1 LPLFPEA
8 KLGAPAPRRGKITLP
23 LSFPMIRK
31 SNRIRRSG
39 SRSSCWCSPEPH
51 ASVQVGDLSRKDGS
65 QLSTCRTYFEP
76 SRLSDQIVALVFGIL
91 TAMVIAIAGAAASG
105 KPTFL
110 SHSGKSGNFAAQL
123 EFSVDDVSVGGA

>member
-1 LPLFPEA
+1 MLVPSMPLFRLA
-8 KLGAPAPRRGKITLP
+8 ISTQK
-23 LSFPMIRK
+23 M
-31 SNRIRRSG
+31 G
-39 SRSSCWCSPEPH
+39 SIIN
-51 ASVQVGDLSRKDGS
+51 L
-65 QLSTCRTYFEP
+65 RTYFEP